1 MLIGNIL
8 GRFPSEAE
16 LHRDSCWSQM
26 PSTALQTSHG
36 MSHVHADSAF
46 HSWFMLSASTLG
58 HGEGRFPWTWMW
70 TARHFLFVQSHGRL
84 VSRFLSP
91 VVFPLRETGAWAMPA
106 WLEPCFRKMQLKLT
120 AEADCGAD
128 DASCGCLTAGGIVRT
143 ATRMSHYTSV

>member
-8 GRFPSEAE
+8 GRCLSEAE
-16 LHRDSCWSQM
+16 LHRDSCWSPL

-46 HSWFMLSASTLG
+46 HSWFMLSASAQG

-70 TARHFLFVQSHGRL
+70 TARHFFFVLSHCGL

-91 VVFPLRETGAWAMPA
+91 VVIPSQETVGWALPA
-106 WLEPCFRKMQLKLT
+106 WLEPCFRKMLLKLT
-120 AEADCGAD
+120 TEAGCGAD
-128 DASCGCLTAGGIVRT
+128 DASCGHLTAGGVVRT
-143 ATRMSHYTSV
+143 ATRMTH